1 MDEIT
6 FNNDDLHNVC
16 FLIMNVQNLI
26 VYSDGKFDESELWI
40 LSSYLSGVNKM
51 PLEPLNKIFKLWN
64 EKGVS
69 FTTSISDDSIR
80 ILNKFITEEVN
91 VYSDEAFKNMFE
103 KGLKVI
109 CQLSDKQKYDFVTGV
124 YGLTLHITHA
134 DSVVD
139 KEETLASLDIMK
151 YFLDKLDLP
160 SNLVLTLDKDFRN
173 LGGDEN
179 FIYQ

>member
-1 MDEIT
+1 
-6 FNNDDLHNVC
+6 
-16 FLIMNVQNLI
+16 
-26 VYSDGKFDESELWI
+26 
-40 LSSYLSGVNKM
+40 
-51 PLEPLNKIFKLWN
+51 
-64 EKGVS
+64 
-69 FTTSISDDSIR
+69 
-80 ILNKFITEEVN
+80 
-91 VYSDEAFKNMFE
+91 MFE

-109 CQLSDKQKYDFVTGV
+109 CHLSDKQKYDFVTGV